1 MTNKEMYQMI
11 VSTKNGDSESMAR
24 IIKHFE
30 GYINSCSMRAFV
42 LEDGTYIMRI
52 DEDIKNRIISK
63 LIYQIVMRYDV
74 PMPPQEDKTNCTAE
88 IAQLNMKSDKS

>member
-1 MTNKEMYQMI
+1 MTNKEMYFTI
-11 VSTKNGDSESMAR
+11 VSAKCGNSEAMAC

-30 GYINSCSMRAFV
+30 GYINSCSMRKFV
-42 LEDGTYIMRI
+42 ADDGTYIFRI

-74 PMPPQEDKTNCTAE
+74 PMPPQEEKTNCTVE
-88 IAQLNMKSDKS
+88 ITQLNMKSDKS